1 MNRAV
6 ADVLKPPGTRSSRDR
21 SRHRSSAC
29 HKLPLRAAPPGC
41 ARFRAPRRHATRAS
55 STGFKALSRC
65 AWRTRQRS
73 GMPSRFG
80 QHTRSTPA
88 DRGQWAGMPC
98 HAPLNHSGGNRLGCV
113 TLHPCCRVRAR
124 RTGRYRRG
132 ARKTEPAKPVLPC
145 QGPFCF
151 TGRTLVQ
158 RNSSVCITAC
168 SVFVRAT
175 RSEHQRSRERH
186 IARCEQDAQEQNEE
200 ALCRNCDCQGIT
212 VEVLGKAGS
221 ILPLTDPDERRCTTM
236 IAPRNPEVPPL
247 RCVSSFPKKLK
258 IPRKK

>member
-1 MNRAV
+1 MNHAV

-55 STGFKALSRC
+55 STGFEAPSRC

-151 TGRTLVQ
+151 TGHAPLGAAARLHHRKFGLCPRDALRTSTLAYATHCPMRCRRSSAKRSCAVQ
-158 RNSSVCITAC
+158 
-168 SVFVRAT
+168 
-175 RSEHQRSRERH
+175 
-186 IARCEQDAQEQNEE
+186 
-200 ALCRNCDCQGIT
+200 
-212 VEVLGKAGS
+212 
-221 ILPLTDPDERRCTTM
+221 
-236 IAPRNPEVPPL
+236 
-247 RCVSSFPKKLK
+247 KL
-258 IPRKK
+258 

>member
-1 MNRAV
+1 VNRAV

-29 HKLPLRAAPPGC
+29 GELPLRAAPSGS

-55 STGFKALSRC
+55 STGFEAPSRC

-73 GMPSRFG
+73 GNPSRFG
-80 QHTRSTPA
+80 RHTRSTPA

-113 TLHPCCRVRAR
+113 ALHPLLPCRAR
-124 RTGRYRRG
+124 RTGRYLRG

-151 TGRTLVQ
+151 CRPRAV
-158 RNSSVCITAC
+158 RRSSPVRITAS

-175 RSEHQRSRERH
+175 RSEHQRLRERH
-186 IARCEQDAQEQNEE
+186 IARCDEDAQEQNEV
-200 ALCRNCDCQGIT
+200 ALCRNCDCRGFA
-212 VEVLGKAGS
+212 VDGVGNRG
-221 ILPLTDPDERRCTTM
+221 
-236 IAPRNPEVPPL
+236 RNSRTSTAKDAKVA
-247 RCVSSFPKKLK
+247 
-258 IPRKK
+258 